1 SAADFARAAIRKQL
15 KPEHIAAEATT
26 QMRKLQ
32 DAGVEVTHFDTH
44 KHTHIFPVALKA
56 LLGVAK
62 ELGVRAVRNPFG
74 SLDVATS
81 IALAQ
86 RPRLWLRHFQM
97 KVLGRYS
104 GGFTRAVNEAG
115 LRTTDGTF
123 GILSTGSFDENI
135 FRTIL
140 DSIPDGTWELVCH
153 PGYNDAT
160 LDDIRTR
167 LRASRVLER
176 E

>member
-1 SAADFARAAIRKQL
+1 I
-15 KPEHIAAEATT
+15 
-26 QMRKLQ
+26 
-32 DAGVEVTHFDTH
+32 THFDTH
-44 KHTHIFPVALKA
+44 KHTHVFPVALKA
-56 LLGVAK
+56 LLGVAM
-62 ELGVRAVRNPFG
+62 ELGIRAVRNPFG

-104 GGFTRAVNEAG
+104 GGFTRAVKEAG

-123 GILSTGSFDENI
+123 GILATGSFDENI

-140 DSIPDGTWELVCH
+140 DAIPDGTWELVCH
-153 PGYNDAT
+153 PGYNDAS
-160 LDDIRTR
+160 LANIKTR
-167 LRASRVLER
+167 LRGSRVLER
-176 E
+176 EVLTMPQVRDEIRQRGIELISFADL